1 METPTGNMNGK
12 AKWEAQTPLRSN
24 NIQSTPGGSDVYGAT
39 PTPQGA
45 FNMPTP
51 SPGILHSGLTP
62 LGSITPERIQ
72 IMKWEKEINERNK
85 TFTDEELDQILPRE
99 GYEVFNIQLY
109 FTILYINLIDYQ
121 TS

>member
-1 METPTGNMNGK
+1 MQKNSSNQETPGRDK
-12 AKWEAQTPLRSN
+12 PAKWDPTPLN
-24 NIQSTPGGSDVYGAT
+24 NINNIHSTPGGSSVYGAT

-72 IMKWEKEINERNK
+72 FMKWEKEINERNK
-85 TFTDEELDQILPRE
+85 TYTDEELDQLLPRE
-99 GYEVFNIQLY
+99 GYEVRN
-109 FTILYINLIDYQ
+109 
-121 TS
+121 